1 MRQYSKTIKIYKN
14 FSLNNSKPIRK
25 INRLKNKKIITLEKN
40 SFKYKEYQQPRIYNN
55 KILKKIK

>member
-1 MRQYSKTIKIYKN
+1 MRQYSKTINIYKN
-14 FSLNNSKPIRK
+14 FKLNNSKPIRK
-25 INRLKNKKIITLEKN
+25 INRLKNKKIITLEGN

>member
-25 INRLKNKKIITLEKN
+25 INRLKNKKIITLEEN
-40 SFKYKEYQQPRIYNN
+40 SFKYKEYQQPKIYNN